1 MKRKILFAIYNRS
14 NYGRLKPILE
24 KIKKSKDLDLQI
36 ILTSSSVLYKY
47 GDLASVIRKDGFKI
61 NYTFFSHIEGEN
73 NETMTKSVSIIVNE
87 LVAAFKLLKPNIV
100 VTIGDRYE
108 TMATG
113 ICASF
118 LNIFLTHIQGGELT
132 SSIDEK
138 VRHSI
143 TKLSNLHL
151 VCTNQA
157 KNVVLQMGEDRK
169 NVFNVGCTSIDLIKK
184 IDFRYNVDLSKYK
197 YGVGNIINLKKK
209 YIVVLIHPNTLKYK
223 TNLELARYTF
233 EAIKKINMQTIWI
246 WPNIDAGSDL
256 MSQFLRSKREKSPN
270 LKINFYKNF
279 EPEDYLKLIFNS
291 ECLVG
296 NTSSGIREC
305 SYLAIP
311 FVNIGDRQSDREK
324 GLNVFSS
331 KTDKKLIE
339 KNILLA
345 IKSKNKLKSSK
356 LYGDGNSST
365 KIVEILK
372 NIKLDINKKFKI
384 LN

>member
-1 MKRKILFAIYNRS
+1 
-14 NYGRLKPILE
+14 
-24 KIKKSKDLDLQI
+24 
-36 ILTSSSVLYKY
+36 
-47 GDLASVIRKDGFKI
+47 
-61 NYTFFSHIEGEN
+61 
-73 NETMTKSVSIIVNE
+73 
-87 LVAAFKLLKPNIV
+87 
-100 VTIGDRYE
+100 
-108 TMATG
+108 MATG

-118 LNIFLTHIQGGELT
+118 LNIFLSHIQGGELT

-151 VCTNQA
+151 VCTNQS
-157 KNVVLQMGEDRK
+157 KNVVLQMGEERK

-184 IDFRYNVDLSKYK
+184 INFRSNVNLSKYK
-197 YGVGNIINLKKK
+197 YGVGNIINLRKK

-223 TNLELARYTF
+223 KNLELVRCTF

-256 MSQFLRSKREKSPN
+256 MSQFLRTKREKNQN

-324 GLNVFSS
+324 GGNVFSS

-345 IKSKNKLKSSK
+345 IKSKNKLKSSNYMVMK
-356 LYGDGNSST
+356 FQY
-365 KIVEILK
+365 K
-372 NIKLDINKKFKI
+372 NC
-384 LN
+384 